1 MKVPTYRMGKVFQ
14 DHFFLSLV
22 AIVPA
27 IALFVLSLWAG
38 KDSGIIISYLLMVIP
53 VSYIT
58 LLFLRIKGK
67 KITSEVGV
75 LTRGGRSLYYLNSEK
90 RLVTLESF
98 DEYVGKRV
106 RVWYINGFN
115 IILEVLSAPE
125 ENKRRRRR

>member
-90 RLVTLESF
+90 RLITLESF

-115 IILEVLSAPE
+115 IILEVLPAPE

>member
-115 IILEVLSAPE
+115 IILEVLPAPE

>member
-58 LLFLRIKGK
+58 LLFLNQIN
-67 KITSEVGV
+67 
-75 LTRGGRSLYYLNSEK
+75 LNADFPK
-90 RLVTLESF
+90 LH
-98 DEYVGKRV
+98 
-106 RVWYINGFN
+106 
-115 IILEVLSAPE
+115 
-125 ENKRRRRR
+125 

>member
-38 KDSGIIISYLLMVIP
+38 KNSGIIISYLLMVIP

-98 DEYVGKRV
+98 DVYFGKRV
-106 RVWYINGFN
+106 RVWYLNGFN
-115 IILEVLSAPE
+115 IILEVLPAPE